1 MKTTK
6 TLAYVL
12 LATVAL
18 YVAIPNTANARPTT
32 DSSSVQ
38 VTEQQVKKKVVKKK
52 KKKIVKKAKK
62 QTAIVQELTPDQLKG
77 KCYEN
82 AGDSAAAFF
91 ACDDVGKSIAKV
103 FVSEPSEPAKTNTA
117 KKGEPKTY
125 SFFSSSPN
133 KNIIS
138 EASKLEGLHARKD
151 KEVIKKY
158 LKASNT
164 NEEPVDPTRIPWC
177 AAFANAVLRRTGFE
191 GTESLQARSFLS
203 WGQKTTKPEEGDVV
217 VLKRGRSNATGHVG
231 FFSGYEWY
239 GSQLYVKVLG
249 GNQNKSVNVAYFP
262 VNYVLGYRRPV

>member
-6 TLAYVL
+6 TLVCAL
-12 LATVAL
+12 LASSVMYITA
-18 YVAIPNTANARPTT
+18 PTTANARPTS
-32 DSSSVQ
+32 DLPNVQ
-38 VTEQQVKKKVVKKK
+38 ISEQQVAKKMVKKK
-52 KKKIVKKAKK
+52 KKKSTKRVKK
-62 QTAIVQELTPDQLKG
+62 QTAVVQELSSDQLKA

-91 ACDDVGKSIAKV
+91 ACDDVGKSLARI
-103 FVSEPSEPAKTNTA
+103 FVSEPTQTNTS
-117 KKGEPKTY
+117 KKDESS
-125 SFFSSSPN
+125 SFGLFSSSPN
-133 KNIIS
+133 KKIIS

-158 LKASNT
+158 LKASKST
-164 NEEPVDPTRIPWC
+164 EEPVDPTQIPWC
-177 AAFANAVLRRTGFE
+177 AAFANAVLRRTGYE
-191 GTESLQARSFLS
+191 GTESHMARSFLS
-203 WGQKTTKPEEGDVV
+203 WGQKTTQPKEGDVV
-217 VLKRGRSNATGHVG
+217 VLKRGRSSATGHVG

>member
-6 TLAYVL
+6 TLACAL
-12 LATVAL
+12 LASTVMYFA
-18 YVAIPNTANARPTT
+18 VPTMVNARP
-32 DSSSVQ
+32 SSDVPNVQ
-38 VTEQQVKKKVVKKK
+38 ISEQQVVKKVVKKK
-52 KKKIVKKAKK
+52 KKKKTVKKQIAV
-62 QTAIVQELTPDQLKG
+62 VQELTLVQLKA

-91 ACDDVGKSIAKV
+91 SCDRIDNSFAKTT
-103 FVSEPSEPAKTNTA
+103 VSEPTKTVA
-117 KKGEPKTY
+117 SKKGE
-125 SFFSSSPN
+125 SSWFGSSSSPN

-151 KEVIKKY
+151 REVIKKY
-158 LKASNT
+158 LKASNS
-164 NEEPVDPTRIPWC
+164 NQEPVDPTQIPWC

-191 GTESLQARSFLS
+191 GTESHMARSFLN
-203 WGQKTTKPEEGDVV
+203 WGQKTTQPKEGDIV
-217 VLKRGRSNATGHVG
+217 VLKRGRSTATGHVG
-231 FFSGYEWY
+231 FFNGYEWY

>member
-6 TLAYVL
+6 TLVCAL
-12 LATVAL
+12 LASTVMYFTAPTL
-18 YVAIPNTANARPTT
+18 ANARP
-32 DSSSVQ
+32 SSDLPNVQ
-38 VTEQQVKKKVVKKK
+38 ISEQKVVKKVVKKK
-52 KKKIVKKAKK
+52 KKKSVKKAKK
-62 QTAIVQELTPDQLKG
+62 QTTVVQELTSNQLKA

-103 FVSEPSEPAKTNTA
+103 FVSEPSKTTASKKEEPSTF
-117 KKGEPKTY
+117 

-158 LKASNT
+158 LKASNS
-164 NEEPVDPTRIPWC
+164 NEEPVDPTKIPWC
-177 AAFANAVLRRTGFE
+177 AAFANAVLRRTGYE
-191 GTESLQARSFLS
+191 GTESLMARSFLS
-203 WGQKTTKPEEGDVV
+203 WGQKTTQPKEGDVV
-217 VLKRGRSNATGHVG
+217 VLKRGRSNETGHVG
-231 FFSGYEWY
+231 FFNGYEWY

-249 GNQNKSVNVAYFP
+249 GNQNKAVNVAYFP

>member
-1 MKTTK
+1 MKK
-6 TLAYVL
+6 LKPIACAVF
-12 LATVAL
+12 ATIAISF
-18 YVAIPNTANARPTT
+18 AIPSIANARPSSNLT
-32 DSSSVQ
+32 DVQ
-38 VTEQQVKKKVVKKK
+38 NTHVTEVKKKVIKKK
-52 KKKIVKKAKK
+52 KKKAVKKAKK
-62 QTAIVQELTPDQLKG
+62 QIATVQELTPEQLKG

-91 ACDDVGKSIAKV
+91 SCDDVGKSLAKV
-103 FVSEPSEPAKTNTA
+103 FVSEPSKTNSSN
-117 KKGEPKTY
+117 KEEP
-125 SFFSSSPN
+125 SLFNLFSSSPN

-158 LKASNT
+158 LKASKS
-164 NEEPVDPTRIPWC
+164 NEEPVDPTKIPWC
-177 AAFANAVLRRTGFE
+177 AAFANAVLRRTGYE
-191 GTESLQARSFLS
+191 GTESHMARSFLS
-203 WGQKTTKPEEGDVV
+203 WGQKTNQPKEGDVV

-249 GNQNKSVNVAYFP
+249 GNQNKSVNIAYFP